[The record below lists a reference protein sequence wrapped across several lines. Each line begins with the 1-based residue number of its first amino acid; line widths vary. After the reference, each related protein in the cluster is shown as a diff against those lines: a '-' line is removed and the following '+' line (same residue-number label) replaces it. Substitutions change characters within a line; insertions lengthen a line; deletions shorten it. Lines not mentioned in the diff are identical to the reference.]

1 MVCSLYDSADI
12 VFSTGAYCNNNDKIF
27 FQPYNNWEPS
37 SSKTNSPFTL
47 RCTDDREPNVVI
59 ISNPFNVQA
68 PTTYTYSPQ
77 LTNPIPWYI
86 EDPISTYMSFYVI
99 PTGAASLPN

>member
-1 MVCSLYDSADI
+1 MVCSLYDSAGI
-12 VFSTGAYCNNNDKIF
+12 VFSNGAFFGGENNIR

-47 RCTDDREPNVVI
+47 RCTDNREPNVVI
-59 ISNPFNVQA
+59 ISNPFNVKTA
-68 PTTYTYSPQ
+68 TYNYSPQ
-77 LTNPIPWYI
+77 QTNPIPWYI

-99 PTGAASLPN
+99 PTGAVS